1 MPVISARNIHKAYG
15 SRKLLDGAELTVR
28 SGERVGV
35 LGVNGAGKSTLLRI
49 LAGVEPA
56 DEGVVDR
63 RRDKEILYLP
73 QEPELDP
80 DLSPRAIVG
89 EGLRA
94 WQAAV
99 TRYEEV
105 SKQIETMSG
114 DDENDLVGEQAQL
127 AESIERLGGW
137 TRGHLVE
144 EMLGLLGVT
153 DLDRAVGT
161 MSGGE
166 RRRVALARLL
176 VAAPACAILDEPT
189 NHLDADT
196 IEWLETYLVDTF
208 KGAVLIVTHDRYV
221 LDAIADRIVELDDGK
236 LTEFSGGYADY
247 LEQKAI
253 LIEHA
258 GRAESNRLNLLRRER
273 EWLSRGPKARTTKQ
287 KARIQRAEA
296 VMAVEAPREAARVA
310 LEGLEAGSSRT
321 GKTILDLVD
330 VGVELGGKKLL
341 ADFTLR
347 MVSGDR
353 CGIVG
358 PNGAGKTTL
367 LRIACGDI
375 PASTGEVKRGV
386 QTKIAYFDQARAGLV
401 DEWSVYDNVVGR
413 EGAERT
419 GGGMV
424 KIGER
429 STEMRSYL
437 EQFLFDVPKQ
447 RQKVGAL
454 SGGERARVALAKSL
468 KEGANLLLLDEPTN
482 DLDIMTL
489 GALEE
494 LLSSWPGCVLV
505 VSHDRYFLNRVA
517 NSILA
522 FEGDGKVVRYPGG
535 YDSYRSLRPDPAR
548 DAKEAKEARASTP
561 PKAMTP
567 PTKSTPPASK
577 RTGSV
582 TGSGSGSGKKSQSVA
597 PPAVVLKGL
606 SHAERIELDG
616 ILDVIDDAEL
626 RVSALEGSLAD
637 PRLYAERAD
646 EAKRIKDDHAAAVAE
661 VARLTSRWEAL
672 EARRHVKK

>member
-1 MPVISARNIHKAYG
+1 
-15 SRKLLDGAELTVR
+15 
-28 SGERVGV
+28 
-35 LGVNGAGKSTLLRI
+35 
-49 LAGVEPA
+49 
-56 DEGVVDR
+56 
-63 RRDKEILYLP
+63 
-73 QEPELDP
+73 
-80 DLSPRAIVG
+80 
-89 EGLRA
+89 
-94 WQAAV
+94 
-99 TRYEEV
+99 
-105 SKQIETMSG
+105 
-114 DDENDLVGEQAQL
+114 
-127 AESIERLGGW
+127 
-137 TRGHLVE
+137 
-144 EMLGLLGVT
+144 
-153 DLDRAVGT
+153 
-161 MSGGE
+161 
-166 RRRVALARLL
+166 
-176 VAAPACAILDEPT
+176 
-189 NHLDADT
+189 
-196 IEWLETYLVDTF
+196 
-208 KGAVLIVTHDRYV
+208 
-221 LDAIADRIVELDDGK
+221 
-236 LTEFSGGYADY
+236 
-247 LEQKAI
+247 
-253 LIEHA
+253 
-258 GRAESNRLNLLRRER
+258 
-273 EWLSRGPKARTTKQ
+273 
-287 KARIQRAEA
+287 
-296 VMAVEAPREAARVA
+296 VEAPREAARVA